1 MSALPGPAARER
13 RGGSALGPLRLKELA
28 PDVVRRIIAADPRL
42 IIPVGTLEQHG
53 AHLPLGCDTLV
64 VERLAD
70 DLSEDF
76 GILRAP
82 TVEYGVNTTTP
93 GMPAGNA
100 SLRRKTLRRAL
111 NDLLGDWEREGIDE
125 FLILT
130 MHGHAPHQ
138 EALGTV
144 VTDHARVRVI
154 DILAIDFSALLD
166 AASGPIHGGEVDTS
180 LVLYV
185 APGLVRMDEA
195 RDFILTE
202 TAVKRYRRGSAMY
215 LAPNESLGVPTRAS
229 AEKGRQIYELIRDRI
244 RTRVLAKPAAPNR
257 DSTQG

>member
-1 MSALPGPAARER
+1 MSAA
-13 RGGSALGPLRLKELA
+13 GPLRIKELT
-28 PDVVRRIIAADPRL
+28 PDAVRRAIAADPRL
-42 IIPVGTLEQHG
+42 IVPVGTLEQHG

-70 DLSEDF
+70 DLSAEF
-76 GILRAP
+76 GILRSP
-82 TVEYGVNTTTP
+82 TVEYGVNSATP
-93 GMPAGNA
+93 DQPAGNA

-111 NDLLGDWEREGIDE
+111 NDLLGDWEHEGIDE

-166 AASGPIHGGEVDTS
+166 GAGGPIHGGEVDTS

-185 APGLVRMDEA
+185 APDLVRMDEA
-195 RDFILTE
+195 RDFILPE
-202 TAVKRYRRGSAMY
+202 TDRKRYRRGSAMF
-215 LAPNESLGVPTRAS
+215 LAPHASIGAPTCAS
-229 AEKGRQIYELIRDRI
+229 ADKGRRIYELIRERI
-244 RTRVLAKPAAPNR
+244 RTRVLAKPGLNAGAGARVEGATP
-257 DSTQG
+257 